1 MNETMQRIAY
11 RGAGNAVFE
20 EALRAALRERTLKSD
35 WPHDIGEAMAQI
47 AATVDH
53 TIQFVNQFYDGVQS
67 VECTDIREAA
77 IKIIVATL
85 RAILETPLGK

>member
-1 MNETMQRIAY
+1 MNETMQHIAY

-53 TIQFVNQFYDGVQS
+53 TI
-67 VECTDIREAA
+67 
-77 IKIIVATL
+77 
-85 RAILETPLGK
+85 